1 MSPAEAVL
9 KAEVLYKAEVLS
21 RAEFASSS
29 EYSAPFEFKIA
40 ERCEIYSMPDP
51 VPSEESFK
59 AQVSSGFEELPKVVA
74 SKSEASLGSDESST
88 LGENSVCTAFSGP
101 EEPCSPEFSV
111 PDSDARGRHLLPD
124 YEGGGAAEPLL
135 GEEPPLMAL
144 ELLPGLHDP
153 YAEVAAKL
161 ARFSSAV
168 SGPDVPPVDV
178 PKVTTQVPD
187 VTQVDTRK
195 FRRGG
200 EPGGAWLHLRGP
212 GCGKAE
218 LWLRLCKPVGRSG

>member
-9 KAEVLYKAEVLS
+9 KAEVLYRAEVLS

-29 EYSAPFEFKIA
+29 EYLAPFEFKMA
-40 ERCEIYSMPDP
+40 ERREIYSMPDP
-51 VPSEESFK
+51 VPSEDSFK
-59 AQVSSGFEELPKVVA
+59 AQVSSGFEELPKVAA

-111 PDSDARGRHLLPD
+111 PDSDARARHLLPD
-124 YEGGGAAEPLL
+124 DEGGDAEPLL

-195 FRRGG
+195 FRGGG
-200 EPGGAWLHLRGP
+200 EPGGGVAASQGSGVR
-212 GCGKAE
+212 KRE

>member
-29 EYSAPFEFKIA
+29 EYLPPFEFKMA
-40 ERCEIYSMPDP
+40 ERPEIYSMPEP
-51 VPSEESFK
+51 VPSEDSFK
-59 AQVSSGFEELPKVVA
+59 AQVSSGFEELPKMAA

-88 LGENSVCTAFSGP
+88 LRENSVCTAFSGP
-101 EEPCSPEFSV
+101 EEPCSLEFSV
-111 PDSDARGRHLLPD
+111 PDSDAGGCYPLPD
-124 YEGGGAAEPLL
+124 NVGRGAMEPLL
-135 GEEPPLMAL
+135 EEEPPLMAL

-161 ARFSSAV
+161 ARFSTV
-168 SGPDVPPVDV
+168 SRPEAPPVDV

-187 VTQVDTRK
+187 VTRVDTRK
-195 FRRGG
+195 FRGGG
-200 EPGGAWLHLRGP
+200 EPGGGVAVSQGSGVRERG
-212 GCGKAE
+212 A
-218 LWLRLCKPVGRSG
+218 LATAL